1 MERLHNTGYGE
12 CFLLQHNCV
21 HLGGMGYGG
30 GGGIE
35 FRVLKMT
42 ILGFFGSLEKIA
54 PSWVP
59 VTNIFD
65 SVLYSIV
72 HIEEGLN

>member
-1 MERLHNTGYGE
+1 MINNVILKNIHLNKNRLLVHYKYER
-12 CFLLQHNCV
+12 
-21 HLGGMGYGG
+21 YGG

-72 HIEEGLN
+72 HIE